1 MSSYL
6 HRLAG
11 SLMQPKETVHPLV
24 GSVFSAPET
33 RMEREEFPRDAST
46 AFMDSSELP
55 EWRTRASESKLFIPE
70 TGIEREPAGNNTA
83 SVDPSESPDW
93 RARATEIHRARLLPT
108 VSASRSER
116 MNLAPSDA
124 TEFQPPAV
132 EIQQPASNTVERPG
146 DSRTSVYTPLMQMNS
161 VRPDWRANSEE
172 PSARNKQRDI
182 SHHAEREP
190 EDIQIHIGRI
200 EVLAVPQA
208 PVATAKTSPKT
219 SSLDEYLKR
228 RDRRTV

>member
-1 MSSYL
+1 
-6 HRLAG
+6 
-11 SLMQPKETVHPLV
+11 MQPKEMVHPLV

-33 RMEREEFPRDAST
+33 RMEREGFLQDAST
-46 AFMDSSELP
+46 ASMDSSELP
-55 EWRTRASESKLFIPE
+55 EWHTRVTGSKFSAPE
-70 TGIEREPAGNNTA
+70 TGIDQEPAGDSTA

-116 MNLAPSDA
+116 MNLAHSEA
-124 TEFQPPAV
+124 TEFQPPV
-132 EIQQPASNTVERPG
+132 EMRQLASNTVASKAASE
-146 DSRTSVYTPLMQMNS
+146 YTPLMQMNS
-161 VRPDWRANSEE
+161 VRPDLRASSAE
-172 PSARNKQRDI
+172 PTARSKQRDI
-182 SHHAEREP
+182 SHHTEREP

-208 PVATAKTSPKT
+208 PAATAKASSKT